1 MDRPNNNNARALGN
15 LRPAAA
21 LAVAVGLGSGPQA
34 APAPAFD
41 SHASDLA
48 GIPVLGTNPDR
59 YAGEI
64 LVNSS
69 AAATSAPGQG
79 FAANTRLTRSQ
90 SASGDALT
98 AVRPLRIGSSITA
111 ARVTASIPA
120 LRRANSATG
129 TSALL
134 PGMRVVDNLMFEGQ
148 RVVARQQHTVM
159 PTLAQGASGHML
171 QGHGASSSG
180 ASVPA
185 PPVPAGT
192 GGQDPPQR
200 FSARLAAAKQHANNG
215 AATRSHSTPAA
226 IGGPQS
232 AMVGTAAPTQV
243 SPAVS
248 SAPTTA
254 TLSSP
259 YMAAHLPQEGT
270 PPMAPGQ
277 PALHGAVSPM
287 RNTAPAQP
295 ATQAADASGDQQ
307 ASAAPG
313 SATHSQPHEAADSE
327 YGSPLGD
334 FSSPGAAYDRLEPG
348 LHAPDMHARLAAVA
362 GCSSQPTVT
371 ADGAIAATPP
381 APPPSSLR
389 DGSINQ
395 AAAILAPRLHT
406 HGPSQARGGSTSQ
419 TAASTGQPSAGPQ
432 EAPNPTRLRAVGGA
446 TGHAAAGDSA
456 QQAAILAAPT
466 PPPSSLR
473 DGSSSRAA
481 ASTAQ
486 PPLVNRAPTPDPLQV
501 RGSAGSQTDR
511 CRLCAAVG

>member
-1 MDRPNNNNARALGN
+1 
-15 LRPAAA
+15 
-21 LAVAVGLGSGPQA
+21 
-34 APAPAFD
+34 
-41 SHASDLA
+41 
-48 GIPVLGTNPDR
+48 
-59 YAGEI
+59 
-64 LVNSS
+64 
-69 AAATSAPGQG
+69 
-79 FAANTRLTRSQ
+79 
-90 SASGDALT
+90 
-98 AVRPLRIGSSITA
+98 
-111 ARVTASIPA
+111 
-120 LRRANSATG
+120 
-129 TSALL
+129 
-134 PGMRVVDNLMFEGQ
+134 
-148 RVVARQQHTVM
+148 
-159 PTLAQGASGHML
+159 
-171 QGHGASSSG
+171 
-180 ASVPA
+180 
-185 PPVPAGT
+185 
-192 GGQDPPQR
+192 
-200 FSARLAAAKQHANNG
+200 
-215 AATRSHSTPAA
+215 
-226 IGGPQS
+226 
-232 AMVGTAAPTQV
+232 
-243 SPAVS
+243 
-248 SAPTTA
+248 
-254 TLSSP
+254 
-259 YMAAHLPQEGT
+259 
-270 PPMAPGQ
+270 MAPGQ

-287 RNTAPAQP
+287 RNIAPAQP

-313 SATHSQPHEAADSE
+313 SATHSQLHEAADSE

-362 GCSSQPTVT
+362 GCSSQPAVT

-432 EAPNPTRLRAVGGA
+432 EAPDPTRLRAVGGA

-501 RGSAGSQTDR
+501 RDSAGSQTAVAPAQPSVDPSR
-511 CRLCAAVG
+511 APIPAPSRDGDGANLLLSPAPSQGRAGGTSQAAAATPSRNTQRDLDLALRDLSLLPSNLGFLPRRRHAPAGRA